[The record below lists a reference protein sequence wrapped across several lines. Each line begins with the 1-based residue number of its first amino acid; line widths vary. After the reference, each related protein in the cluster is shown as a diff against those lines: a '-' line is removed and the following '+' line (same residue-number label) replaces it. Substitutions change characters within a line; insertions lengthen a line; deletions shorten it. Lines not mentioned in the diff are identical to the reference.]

1 MLFTLDKEH
10 KAKNP
15 CEIAKAKHH
24 MSQRKAHSPPKT
36 EPQTTTFHP
45 QATPSTP
52 TEPNMSKSST
62 IANRD
67 AAKMAAYAPVEI
79 GTRGTV
85 GSLIMKEIEHF
96 SHLELSSRCSSHKPQ
111 PQFKGMVSSGS
122 HLRPACESVVKTQK
136 KKKRGTRILPSICS
150 KVEVSDSNRPI
161 GISVY
166 SYRNLRS
173 DVKKLP
179 G

>member
-1 MLFTLDKEH
+1 
-10 KAKNP
+10 
-15 CEIAKAKHH
+15 
-24 MSQRKAHSPPKT
+24 
-36 EPQTTTFHP
+36 
-45 QATPSTP
+45 
-52 TEPNMSKSST
+52 MSKSST

-179 G
+179 AFSE